1 MRFRAAVFAVTLL
14 SCLQLAVFS
23 APASGEGYGHE
34 GVKVPPD
41 RLPPPGLCRVWFP
54 ERPPD
59 RQPPA
64 APCDALRGNT
74 PYGAVL
80 LDGGP
85 GAGGYYETGAGYG
98 GEPLYD
104 PIPARRPQAAPA
116 KPYCREFQRKVA
128 VGERPERA
136 YGVACLQPDGS
147 WKVVR

>member
-1 MRFRAAVFAVTLL
+1 MRFRAAVFAATLCSL
-14 SCLQLAVFS
+14 LVSLFS
-23 APASGEGYGHE
+23 APAAGEGYGHE

-41 RLPPPGLCRVWFP
+41 RQPPPGLCRVWFP

-59 RQPPA
+59 RQPPSG
-64 APCDALRGNT
+64 PCDVLRSNLPT
-74 PYGAVL
+74 GAVL

-85 GAGGYYETGAGYG
+85 GPGGVYATGADYG
-98 GEPLYD
+98 AEPLYA
-104 PIPARRPQAAPA
+104 PTPAPKPQAAPG
-116 KPYCREFQRKVA
+116 KPYCREFQRKLA